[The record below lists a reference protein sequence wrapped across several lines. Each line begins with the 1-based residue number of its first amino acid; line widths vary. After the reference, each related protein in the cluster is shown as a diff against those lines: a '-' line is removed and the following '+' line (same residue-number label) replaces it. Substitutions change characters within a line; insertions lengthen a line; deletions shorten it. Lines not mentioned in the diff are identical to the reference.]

1 MEWGQVAEFGEML
14 LGGLVCPF
22 TGDANG
28 HKAARV
34 QFIFALARP
43 TIATR
48 ASRRLAGH
56 VVATFKSLQAVL
68 QMNKRE
74 TLLTEISK
82 GRSKKRISGLSPKRG
97 VSASQLICEIS
108 QSFFSYWK
116 HPEML

>member
-1 MEWGQVAEFGEML
+1 M
-14 LGGLVCPF
+14 
-22 TGDANG
+22 
-28 HKAARV
+28 

-74 TLLTEISK
+74 TLLTDISK
-82 GRSKKRISGLSPKRG
+82 GRSKKRVLGLSPKRG
-97 VSASQLICEIS
+97 GVIFLILLTQFSKSFLSQQLQINIGPKITDRLKFSRLVLSSILASC
-108 QSFFSYWK
+108 FC
-116 HPEML
+116 